1 MAEFCKS
8 ANFAPLSPTAANDTI
23 GEFNRILASKGTE
36 RAANI
41 RNDMQNL
48 MTNYVGV
55 FRNGPTCKKPLTASA
70 KLKKR
75 FKNLKVDDTGKIFNT
90 DVLESYELGC
100 LLDLAEVTRRRR

>member
-48 MTNYVGV
+48 NDQLCRRVPQWADMQ
-55 FRNGPTCKKPLTASA
+55 KA
-70 KLKKR
+70 
-75 FKNLKVDDTGKIFNT
+75 VDGIR
-90 DVLESYELGC
+90 E
-100 LLDLAEVTRRRR
+100 AEEAF